1 MIIRLSRKRNAA
13 AAALAAWLSASPAT
27 SYGTTFFYEDFD
39 GVTLKPAVNEAIP
52 PDLLGWTDVPPAGWT
67 VDDSGIPG
75 ALSGDD
81 ARDGRT
87 EWAGWSFASKEF
99 WTTADDQ
106 GRTDFDR
113 ASGNVAVADP
123 DEWDDQPHDFM
134 TPQTVAETYNARM
147 ATPTFSVA
155 GFRPGKLFLSYDSS
169 FRPEGPDDDPAYN
182 DQSPVV
188 RASWGG
194 AANVELLRW
203 TSDPAAAMGGTV
215 MREDNNTNDAIVI
228 PLTVPAGATTLKLD
242 FGLERAENDWW
253 WAIDNVAVADSLPK
267 FKVVIDS
274 VDGDVALV
282 NGSNK
287 PVDLKGYTLT
297 SASGSL
303 VTANWDSLQSSGDAG
318 AGWLRSTNA
327 SASNLT
333 ETNLNGS
340 FMLDPGDSL
349 YLGKLFTPGGST
361 EGFALQILEAGKPAA
376 NSFLEIDDYTP
387 EVDPGQEGDTN
398 GDGFVNIQDLNNVR
412 NNFGGTGLG
421 DTNGDNLVNI
431 SDLNNVRNNFGATP
445 GANAVPE
452 PSTFGLLG
460 LGAVVAGWFARRRR

>member
-52 PDLLGWTDVPPAGWT
+52 VDLLGWTDVPPAGWT
-67 VDDSGIPG
+67 VDDSGVPG

-81 ARDGRT
+81 LRDGRT

-123 DEWDDQPHDFM
+123 DEWDDQAHDPI
-134 TPQTVAETYNARM
+134 TSTATTYNARM

-155 GFRPGKLFLSYDSS
+155 GFRPGKLFLTYDSS
-169 FRPEGPDDDPAYN
+169 FRPEGPDDNADAYN

-194 AANVELLRW
+194 AANVEILRW

-215 MREDNNTNDAIVI
+215 MREDNNTNDSITI

-253 WAIDNVAVADSLPK
+253 WAIDNVAVADALPK

-287 PVDLKGYTLT
+287 PLDLKGYTIT

-303 VTANWDSLQSSGDAG
+303 LPANWDSLQSSGDAG
-318 AGWLRSTNA
+318 AGWLTNVNA
-327 SASNLT
+327 STGNLT

-340 FMLDPGDSL
+340 FLLEPGDSL
-349 YLGKLFTPGGST
+349 YLGKLFKLGDST
-361 EGFALQILEAGKPAA
+361 DGFALQILEAGKPAA
-376 NSFLEIDDYTP
+376 ASFVEIDDFTP
-387 EVDPGQEGDTN
+387 DTDPGQLGDTDN
-398 GDGFVNIQDLNNVR
+398 DDDVDITDLNNVR
-412 NNFGGTGLG
+412 NNFSGNGLG
-421 DTNGDNLVNI
+421 DTDGDNDVDI
-431 SDLNNVRNNFGATP
+431 TDLNNVRNNFGAVP

-460 LGAVVAGWFARRRR
+460 LGAIVAGWFTRRRR